1 MGGWAERF
9 FCTTS
14 RREQN
19 VCTASRRDAQ
29 KNTPD
34 RRYYSCFASE
44 RSPEEHPRSHILF
57 VFCIGTTSTRT
68 PNIAATI
75 CVLHQKGHQ
84 RTTPDRSYYSCFASE
99 RTAEEHPRSQILFV
113 FCIGKTSKMTPKE
126 HLPGGSQK
134 WSPSHPENFIRFLL
148 FLLVRRAQKVLQE
161 GFLHFRSKKW
171 HGVEARAKCVHG
183 VEAKTSHLPLCVA
196 GERSRA
202 RPVWERALGTMLIF
216 DCCTRSALREPPVLL
231 LKF

>member
-44 RSPEEHPRSHILF
+44 RSPEEHPRSQILF

-68 PNIAATI
+68 PKIAATI

-161 GFLHFRSKKW
+161 GFLHFRSKKM
-171 HGVEARAKCVHG
+171 ARRRGESKMCARRRGENV
-183 VEAKTSHLPLCVA
+183 APPPLRGWGEEQGTPGLGA
-196 GERSRA
+196 GA
-202 RPVWERALGTMLIF
+202 GYNVNF
-216 DCCTRSALREPPVLL
+216 
-231 LKF
+231 